1 MNLDTAIF
9 LWLNSH
15 AGHTPALDA
24 LMVALAR
31 YAPVIIAVVLLAC
44 WARWTRDWQ
53 RVAALAGAAAL
64 LALGAGQLVGLALPR
79 LRPYQVLS
87 ATVLVPHAPDTS
99 FPSDHAILVAAVTV
113 VLLSRSRTL
122 GAWLILFSLLVLVA
136 RVYIGV
142 HYPSDVVGGAALGVL
157 GALVTI
163 RLART
168 ASVTRMIDAAFAL
181 LVRLRLAAREAPAS

>member
-1 MNLDTAIF
+1 MNLDTTIF
-9 LWLNSH
+9 LWLNGH
-15 AGHTPALDA
+15 AGHNPGLDA

-31 YAPVIIAVVLLAC
+31 YAPAIIAVVLLAC

-53 RVAALAGAAAL
+53 RAAALAGAAAF

-142 HYPSDVVGGAALGVL
+142 HYPSDVVGGAALGAL
-157 GALVTI
+157 GALVTL

-168 ASVTRMIDAAFAL
+168 AFIIRMMDAAFAL
-181 LVRLRLAAREAPAS
+181 LVRCRLAARDAQPS